1 MFRSLPQE
9 AFMCD
14 EYREAVDTITIAGLL
29 KAVQV
34 LHARAIISPE
44 ASPRSIEDEVLV
56 AIKQIDAD
64 EFDYDIQAEGL
75 KEALQLVLS
84 VFRYTHSRREI
95 GVGEAPF
102 PVR

>member
-1 MFRSLPQE
+1 
-9 AFMCD
+9 MCD

-29 KAVQV
+29 KAVQI
-34 LHARAIISPE
+34 LHARAVLCPE
-44 ASPRSIEDEVLV
+44 ASPRMIEEEVLH

-75 KEALQLVLS
+75 GEALQLVMS
-84 VFRYTHSRREI
+84 VFRYTHARREI

-102 PVR
+102 PAG